1 MKEIKMDWERYQEE
15 IQEIKDKATE
25 FALME
30 IARWLE
36 GKDSLQSC
44 LAYEKEKKNQYITRI
59 AKALGRQAE
68 LGEKFNN
75 EVLDAMFHP

>member
-1 MKEIKMDWERYQEE
+1 MKEIRMDWESYQEE

-36 GKDSLQSC
+36 GLDTLKSC
-44 LAYEKEKKNQYITRI
+44 LGYEQEKKNNYITRI
-59 AKALGRQAE
+59 AKALGRQGE
-68 LGEKFNN
+68 LGEKFKN
-75 EVLDAMFHP
+75 EVAA